1 MIFAFTWIFL
11 TFYRFLDRNIFPHFL
26 AAITHSNPYK
36 WKLGNKNT
44 VKPRLTDTSLLQTV
58 FFVPGERNPL
68 HFLWFNPLNKRHLL
82 STGTLYGPISTRI
95 SGVDCSKET
104 QFRLGSAHMMIVARV
119 SVHCTKHAR
128 AGFMLAWE
136 NSQNFARPLLV
147 SPRNVTCKEQ
157 AQKFHTDDMSLGRSG
172 KCFWLVEA
180 QPIRSTPQIWVVSRH
195 QYGNSTLVLRGET
208 SSGIGFVFYM

>member
-11 TFYRFLDRNIFPHFL
+11 TFYRFLDRNIFPYFL
-26 AAITHSNPYK
+26 AAIAHSNPYK

-68 HFLWFNPLNKRHLL
+68 HFLWFNQLNTRHPL
-82 STGTLYGPISTRI
+82 SAGTFYGPIRVRI

-104 QFRLGSAHMMIVARV
+104 QFWLSSAHMMIVARV

-128 AGFMLAWE
+128 NSLMVTWE
-136 NSQNFARPLLV
+136 NSQNFATPPLV
-147 SPRNVTCKEQ
+147 SLWNVTSEEQ
-157 AQKFHTDDMSLGRSG
+157 AQKFHTDDVSLG
-172 KCFWLVEA
+172 
-180 QPIRSTPQIWVVSRH
+180 
-195 QYGNSTLVLRGET
+195 
-208 SSGIGFVFYM
+208 SSG